1 MQIRYP
7 CSYIN
12 LHTTQLWFPRN
23 QSEIYFLA
31 AYYRGFG
38 IHPIFSRG
46 LGIHT
51 NKLYFPCRT
60 NRMLALNSKNL
71 NFHFATQSGMI
82 IEKKTLLSQPW
93 IKNSL
98 WFLGNTSYSKNPHD
112 IFLYHGD
119 FLFFLYLLACQYLY
133 YKNFLINFYCS
144 SMMTYVSP
152 LSVLSCIFLIS
163 LYKSFNSRKSRYAS
177 PYSCS
182 NGIVH
187 ITFP

>member
-1 MQIRYP
+1 MI
-7 CSYIN
+7 SYYN
-12 LHTTQLWFPRN
+12 
-23 QSEIYFLA
+23 SE
-31 AYYRGFG
+31 
-38 IHPIFSRG
+38 G
-46 LGIHT
+46 LG
-51 NKLYFPCRT
+51 YFPYIQGVWGCAPTSSICRRT

-133 YKNFLINFYCS
+133 YKNFIYKFLLFINDDLCITSLCS
-144 SMMTYVSP
+144 ILH
-152 LSVLSCIFLIS
+152 LSNFFI
-163 LYKSFNSRKSRYAS
+163 
-177 PYSCS
+177 
-182 NGIVH
+182 
-187 ITFP
+187 

>member
-1 MQIRYP
+1 MIKLFYFDSLGSKVCYNIIFKKISRPKLNHNSIIPWYFLLFSLFLLPMQIRYP

-23 QSEIYFLA
+23 QKWNFTFLA

-60 NRMLALNSKNL
+60 NRLLALNSKNL

-119 FLFFLYLLACQYLY
+119 FLFFH
-133 YKNFLINFYCS
+133 F
-144 SMMTYVSP
+144 
-152 LSVLSCIFLIS
+152 
-163 LYKSFNSRKSRYAS
+163 
-177 PYSCS
+177 
-182 NGIVH
+182 
-187 ITFP
+187 